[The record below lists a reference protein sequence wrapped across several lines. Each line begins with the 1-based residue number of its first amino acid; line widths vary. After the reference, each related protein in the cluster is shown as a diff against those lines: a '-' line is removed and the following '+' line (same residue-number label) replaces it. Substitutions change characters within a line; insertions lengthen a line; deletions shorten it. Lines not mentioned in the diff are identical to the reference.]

1 MLPGELLAVWKRK
14 GVIWPR
20 YSRLSKDDLAVA
32 ASLIEAY
39 KNHVGKK
46 KNVVKGFV
54 DELEDEGYEYRFVR
68 GLAFILDKRSVFK
81 CTETLNPTD
90 LRRRIFQASAKLGF
104 PTTHEKR
111 KGIIETLAAELKL
124 PPQAVEEGLYADLDS
139 ELILEKFDAPSALE
153 LLEDYNLSLTQTL
166 LFDSTELSF
175 TASGNWQRIF
185 YTIKRL
191 GLIYDVSKNG
201 EFHVK
206 VDGPASLFKLTRRY
220 GTATAKLL
228 PVIIANKEWTVEA
241 KILWKYTNEI
251 CNFKIESWKHRY
263 LLKKPQ
269 VQAVTYDSVVEEDF
283 AVRFDAL
290 KSGWSLKREPEPVPT
305 GRQVIIPDFSVERE
319 GIKVYLEVVGFWTL
333 EYLLRKMEKLKKVD
347 VDMLVAVNESLACD
361 KLPDWKHTK
370 LNVMYYRDKIPLQ
383 PVLRYLEE
391 AFHETKEKQTD
402 FVKNLPV
409 TFTEPIVN
417 LEEFA
422 SRIGVSLE
430 ALKTALTEKPPKGY
444 TLTTTSLVSKEKIE
458 NANMKIIEK
467 LGQTGRLPLTE
478 AAKII
483 ETEGIPDTTSILQN
497 LGYKITWHGISPEK
511 AEITRPASTQ

>member
-1 MLPGELLAVWKRK
+1 
-14 GVIWPR
+14 
-20 YSRLSKDDLAVA
+20 
-32 ASLIEAY
+32 
-39 KNHVGKK
+39 
-46 KNVVKGFV
+46 VK
-54 DELEDEGYEYRFVR
+54 
-68 GLAFILDKRSVFK
+68 I
-81 CTETLNPTD
+81 
-90 LRRRIFQASAKLGF
+90 
-104 PTTHEKR
+104 
-111 KGIIETLAAELKL
+111 
-124 PPQAVEEGLYADLDS
+124 
-139 ELILEKFDAPSALE
+139 
-153 LLEDYNLSLTQTL
+153 
-166 LFDSTELSF
+166 
-175 TASGNWQRIF
+175 
-185 YTIKRL
+185 
-191 GLIYDVSKNG
+191 
-201 EFHVK
+201 
-206 VDGPASLFKLTRRY
+206 DGPASLFKLTRRY
-220 GTATAKLL
+220 GTAIARLL
-228 PVIIANKEWTVEA
+228 PVVVAGSEWVVEA

-251 CNFKIESWKHRY
+251 CDFKIESWKHRY

-305 GRQVIIPDFSVERE
+305 GRQVIIPDFSLERE

-383 PVLRYLEE
+383 PVLHYLEE

-430 ALKTALTEKPPKGY
+430 ALKTALTENPTKGY
-444 TLTTTSLVSKEKIE
+444 ILTTTSLVSKEKIE

-511 AEITRPASTQ
+511 AEITARAK